1 MFMRGALEGIRVI
14 DLSRVIAGPHCSM
27 ILGDFGADVIKV
39 EKKGEGDMARGYAPF
54 FKGESTYFM
63 THNRN
68 KRLSLIHIWVNE
80 KTAVSVM
87 GTTDVLF
94 LVAKDWKAKENS
106 GLIINPH
113 VIPGY
118 WLIGGPMGMYGG
130 TVEWFRT
137 VSYTHLPRPSTI

>member
-1 MFMRGALEGIRVI
+1 MRGALEGIRVI

-68 KRLSLIHIWVNE
+68 KRSITLDFRKPEAQEILHRLL
-80 KTAVSVM
+80 ADA
-87 GTTDVLF
+87 DVLVENF
-94 LVAKDWKAKENS
+94 RERWKRWGWLPKNS
-106 GLIINPH
+106 
-113 VIPGY
+113 
-118 WLIGGPMGMYGG
+118 
-130 TVEWFRT
+130 
-137 VSYTHLPRPSTI
+137 